1 VYLADLKP
9 VCGAAARVLELGGLF
24 AFTTETHD
32 GGGVLLGEK
41 LRYAHSADH
50 VRTALEAAGL
60 SVLALAPASPRTEA
74 AVPVSGLVIV
84 AGHWDLC
91 CFRFQGIAD
100 MVGLAAGSTR
110 SRMTQLRH
118 WC

>member
-1 VYLADLKP
+1 M
-9 VCGAAARVLELGGLF
+9 CGAAARVLELGGLF